1 MSILISCYNSGEAHS
16 ARSYGLRHN
25 RKYTSRKAGS
35 AFRFGKTDHDQ
46 RAGFGN
52 LIKIREQLDLIMVR
66 AQDVSLQ
73 RVIVFT
79 RGDPRIGVGGFVA

>member
-1 MSILISCYNSGEAHS
+1 MANT
-16 ARSYGLRHN
+16 R
-25 RKYTSRKAGS
+25 AGKPDS
-35 AFRFGKTDHDQ
+35 VFRFGKTDHAQ

-52 LIKIREQLDLIMVR
+52 LVKIRELFDSIMVR

-79 RGDPRIGVGGFVA
+79 RGKPRRTSYRAN